1 MTEVRGALE
10 FAGLFLVLLLTAEV
24 WARWLA
30 RTGRATPAH
39 CEWTRKFVH
48 LGGGVLALF
57 LPHFVSRWETVL
69 VLAGALAFGFILG
82 RRLGLL
88 ASVDGVER
96 RSRGTEYFPIA
107 IFAVFVLSGERPWI
121 YVSSILV
128 LATADA
134 FAALVGEHYGKFR
147 YMVEDRWKTVEG
159 SFSFFLLAFL
169 AVHLPV
175 LLMTD
180 LPRLHCVLVAV
191 LIALL
196 ATAFEA
202 VSLGGKDNLFI
213 PIGVCLLLRRCAAMP
228 PEAIAV
234 ELAVFLAAAAALGFL
249 STRARTFNTG
259 ATILFLLFAQAVWTI
274 GSITWLAPVILGIV
288 SYTILRRFVVTPG
301 SGDRIRVRV
310 TLRAVTVPLLFLVLG
325 VGVDDLDLFYP
336 AYVAACSAVLAFTI
350 WNHRCLFREER
361 LVHDSWWNGLV
372 ALVSALVTLLTV
384 AAVGEVFSIG
394 TSAMVIL
401 GTVFVAVLNDIH
413 MVRLGIACTQLRQ
426 DDFVIWGRTK
436 QALTLLAGVPYL
448 LARLLA

>member
-24 WARWLA
+24 WARGLA
-30 RTGRATPAH
+30 RTGRATPAT

-57 LPHFVSRWETVL
+57 LPFFVSRWETVL
-69 VLAGALAFGFILG
+69 VLAGTLALGFILG
-82 RRLGLL
+82 RRFGLL
-88 ASVDGVER
+88 ASVDRVAR

-128 LATADA
+128 LSAADA

-159 SFSFFLLAFL
+159 SLTFFLLAFL

-180 LPRLHCVLVAV
+180 LPRLHCVFVAV

-213 PIGVCLLLRRCAAMP
+213 PIGVCLLLRRCTAMSS
-228 PEAIAV
+228 EAIAV
-234 ELAVFLAAAAALGFL
+234 ELAVFIAAAVILGFL

-274 GSITWLAPVILGIV
+274 GSIAWLAPVILGSV
-288 SYTILRRFVVTPG
+288 SYTIIRRLVVTPG

-310 TLRAVTVPLLFLVLG
+310 TLRAVSVPLLFLVLG
-325 VGVDDLDLFYP
+325 IAADDLDLFYP
-336 AYVAACSAVLAFTI
+336 AYIAACSAVLAFTI

-361 LVHDSWWNGLV
+361 HVHDSWLNGLV
-372 ALVSALVTLLTV
+372 ALLSAGATLLTV
-384 AAVGEVFSIG
+384 AAVGESF
-394 TSAMVIL
+394 TA
-401 GTVFVAVLNDIH
+401 GTVALVIMGTLIVAVLNDIH
-413 MVRLGIACTQLRQ
+413 MVRLGIDCTQLRQ
-426 DDFVIWGRTK
+426 DEFVIWGRTK
-436 QALTLLAGVPYL
+436 QALTLVAGVPYL
-448 LARLLA
+448 VAALA